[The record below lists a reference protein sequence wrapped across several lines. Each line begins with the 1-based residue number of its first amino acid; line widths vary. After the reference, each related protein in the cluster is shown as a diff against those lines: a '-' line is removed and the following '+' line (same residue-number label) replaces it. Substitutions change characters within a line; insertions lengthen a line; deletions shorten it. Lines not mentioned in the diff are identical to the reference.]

1 MGPEKYYSADLSI
14 AITEIK
20 ADSKEQ
26 AESIMREF
34 TDKIAL
40 IMKEEIRWDESE
52 WHIEENV
59 LNETEGVWETI
70 S

>member
-1 MGPEKYYSADLSI
+1 MSVEKYYSADLSI

-26 AESIMREF
+26 AEAIIQEF
-34 TDKIAL
+34 IDKISP
-40 IMKEEIRWDESE
+40 IMENQIRWDESE

-59 LNETEGVWETI
+59 LNEAEGVWEV
-70 S
+70 SN

>member
-1 MGPEKYYSADLSI
+1 MSVEKYYSTDLSI

-26 AESIMREF
+26 AEAIMREF

-40 IMKEEIRWDESE
+40 IMKE
-52 WHIEENV
+52 
-59 LNETEGVWETI
+59 
-70 S
+70 

>member
-1 MGPEKYYSADLSI
+1 MSVEKYYSTDLSI

-26 AESIMREF
+26 AEAIMREF

-40 IMKEEIRWDESE
+40 IMKEEIRWEESE
-52 WHIEENV
+52 WNIEENV
-59 LNETEGVWETI
+59 LNEAEGVWEV
-70 S
+70 SN